1 MTYIKTWTASS
12 GVEISCV
19 ISAEYL
25 SLRDPIKSLIQA
37 LVLILA
43 LLAFLVLLLSGLRDI
58 ILLTFIDF

>member
-1 MTYIKTWTASS
+1 MGWRSP
-12 GVEISCV
+12 CV
-19 ISAEYL
+19 ISAECL

-43 LLAFLVLLLSGLRDI
+43 LLAFLVLLSGLRDI

>member
-1 MTYIKTWTASS
+1 MGWRSPCA
-12 GVEISCV
+12 
-19 ISAEYL
+19 ISAECL

-43 LLAFLVLLLSGLRDI
+43 SLAFLVLLLSGLRDI